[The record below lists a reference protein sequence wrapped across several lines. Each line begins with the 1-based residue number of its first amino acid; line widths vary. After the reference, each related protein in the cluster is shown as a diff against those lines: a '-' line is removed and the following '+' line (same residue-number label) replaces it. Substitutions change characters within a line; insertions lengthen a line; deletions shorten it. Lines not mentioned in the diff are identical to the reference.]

1 MKLQKIIVARNTRDF
16 EARLMEVNQEGYGI
30 VPESIGC
37 TLCPT
42 TPGFNP
48 DERWWAVVEKLDDTA
63 KQEARKQ
70 VV

>member
-1 MKLQKIIVARNTRDF
+1 MIVVARNTRDF
-16 EARLMEVNQEGYGI
+16 EARLMEADRDGYEI

-48 DERWWAVVEKLDDTA
+48 DERWWAVVEKLDEA
-63 KQEARKQ
+63 KQERKQ